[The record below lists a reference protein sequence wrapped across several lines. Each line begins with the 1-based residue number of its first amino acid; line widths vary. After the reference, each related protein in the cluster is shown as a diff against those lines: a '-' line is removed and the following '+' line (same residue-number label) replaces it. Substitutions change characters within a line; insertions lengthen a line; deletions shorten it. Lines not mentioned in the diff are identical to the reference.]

1 MGKVFNKGLSK
12 DHKKEGVL
20 KILKNIEDKNKIKN
34 KVKNKVENKEIIEVK
49 DFVDKPL
56 SLKAKELLKE
66 IKIIQ
71 KMLITE
77 NQKLKD
83 LS

>member
-34 KVKNKVENKEIIEVK
+34 KVKNKVENKEIIEVN

-56 SLKAKELLKE
+56 K
-66 IKIIQ
+66 Q
-71 KMLITE
+71 K
-77 NQKLKD
+77 NC
-83 LS
+83 